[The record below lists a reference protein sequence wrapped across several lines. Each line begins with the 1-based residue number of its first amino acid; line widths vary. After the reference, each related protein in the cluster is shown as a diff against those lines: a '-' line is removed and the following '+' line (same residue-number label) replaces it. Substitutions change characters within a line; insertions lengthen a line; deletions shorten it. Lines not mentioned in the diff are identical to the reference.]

1 MITEPKW
8 KSFIVETINPI
19 FTPEQCQMVI
29 NAGRSEPK
37 QNAALEVIKV
47 MVDLE
52 LILKQEHHI
61 SVGYLLRKRLRCI
74 KI

>member
-8 KSFIVETINPI
+8 KSFIIETINPI

-37 QNAALEVIKV
+37 QNASVGSDKDTKEGHI
-47 MVDLE
+47 DTE
-52 LILKQEHHI
+52 TRTSHI
-61 SVGYLLRKRLRCI
+61 SWIPFK
-74 KI
+74 K